1 LNRRN
6 SRSIKVKQ
14 CFDLANLVI
23 VKYLLFFFPVL
34 LVNLTEAQTLLPGFA
49 RVQVGS
55 AISTPTVMAFAPD
68 GRIFVAQQSGALRV
82 IKNGVLLGT
91 PFLSLTVNSAGERG
105 LIGLAFDQDFVTNQ
119 YLYVYYTVPAAGSN
133 PPFNRIS
140 RFTAN
145 GDVALAGSE
154 QIVLNLDPLSSATN
168 HNGGALAFGLDG
180 KLYVAVGDNA
190 LGANAQN
197 LNTYHGKLL
206 RINKNGSAPSDN
218 PFFTTGTT
226 EQSKRVW
233 AYGLRN
239 PYTFSIQPVT
249 GKIFVND
256 VGQNAVEEI
265 NDATTGGR
273 NFGWPTAEGTSTN
286 PNFTNP
292 VYFYLHSGTAPTG
305 CAITGGTFFN
315 PEFTTYPAS
324 YVGDFFFQDY
334 CSNWIYALDLSGTP
348 TATLFASN
356 VGSSSL
362 SLTTGP
368 DGNLYYLSR
377 GAQALYKIT
386 STNSTLPVIA
396 QQPASATIP
405 FGDPVTFSVSA
416 SGTAPLQFQWQ
427 KDGVDIEGATQNMY
441 TINEVHPGDAGN
453 YRVIITNIAGQ
464 VISNDATLT
473 VTPNEKPIAQI
484 LTPIENTL
492 YVAGTT
498 ISFSGSGTDTEDGTL
513 SADHMSWQI
522 NFHHDNHKHDE
533 PPRDGIS
540 EGTFEI
546 PDQGETSA
554 NVWYRF
560 ILTVTDSKGSI
571 GKDSVDVHPKKSMLN
586 LATVPSGLQVTLDGQ
601 PHTTPFETES
611 VEGLKREIGVVTE
624 QSLTENDYVFV
635 GWLHGGE
642 TTQLIVTPAD
652 DVTFTATFDLV
663 LAANEVSEG
672 IFPNPASDWI
682 YLLRNDITGIS
693 ITDVI
698 GRTWNPLVV
707 SQSDGKLIDVMLLPA
722 GLYLLN
728 YSLAH
733 SSFKKKVLIQ
743 R

>member
-1 LNRRN
+1 MANFV
-6 SRSIKVKQ
+6 SVKSFFIS
-14 CFDLANLVI
+14 CFI
-23 VKYLLFFFPVL
+23 
-34 LVNLTEAQTLLPGFA
+34 LTSSLGVAQTLLPGFA
-49 RVQVGS
+49 RVQVGG

-68 GRIFVAQQSGALRV
+68 NRIFVAQQTGALRV
-82 IKNGVLLGT
+82 IKNGALLAT
-91 PFLSLTVNSAGERG
+91 PFLSLTVNSTGERG
-105 LIGLAFDQDFVTNQ
+105 LIGLAFDPDFATNQ
-119 YLYVYYTVPAAGSN
+119 YIYVYYTVPAAGIN
-133 PPFNRIS
+133 APFNRIS

-154 QIVLNLDPLSSATN
+154 QIILNLDPLSSATN
-168 HNGGALAFGLDG
+168 HNGGALAFGSDG

-206 RINKNGSAPSDN
+206 RINKDGSAPSDN
-218 PFFTTGTT
+218 PFFTSGTT

-233 AYGLRN
+233 SYGLRN
-239 PYTFSIQPVT
+239 PYTFSIQPGT

-292 VYFYLHSGTAPTG
+292 VYSYLHAGAAPTG

-315 PEFTTYPAS
+315 PQFTTYPAA

-334 CSNWIYALDLSGTP
+334 CSNWIYALNLSGTP
-348 TATLFASN
+348 SATLFASN
-356 VGSSSL
+356 IGSSSL
-362 SLTTGP
+362 SVMTGP

-386 STNSTLPVIA
+386 SSNSSIPVIA
-396 QQPASATIP
+396 QHPESITIPVGNPVIFLVSAT
-405 FGDPVTFSVSA
+405 
-416 SGTAPLQFQWQ
+416 GTAPLQFQWQ
-427 KDGVDIEGATQNMY
+427 KNGVNIEGADEATFVINNTQLS
-441 TINEVHPGDAGN
+441 DAGN

-464 VISNDATLT
+464 VTSNVAVLT
-473 VTPNEKPIAQI
+473 VTPNEKPIAQV

-498 ISFSGSGTDTEDGTL
+498 LSFSGNGTDAEDGTL
-513 SADHMSWQI
+513 TADRMSWQI
-522 NFHHDNHKHDE
+522 NFHHDSHRHDE

-571 GKDSVDVHPKKSMLN
+571 GQDSVDVHPKTSILN
-586 LATVPSGLQVTLDGQ
+586 LATVPVGLQVTIDGQ
-601 PHTTPFETES
+601 PHTSPFAIES
-611 VEGLKREIGVVTE
+611 VEGLKREIGVVTN
-624 QSLTENDYVFV
+624 QSLDENDFVFAE
-635 GWLHGGE
+635 WLHGGNS
-642 TTQLIVTPAD
+642 TQMIITPED
-652 DVTFTATFDLV
+652 DITYTASFDLV
-663 LAANEVSEG
+663 LAINEMPNG
-672 IFPNPASDWI
+672 IYPNPAKDWV
-682 YLLRNDITGIS
+682 YLSHEEITGLS
-693 ITDVI
+693 ITDMV
-698 GRTWNPLVV
+698 GRTWNVPVESQHEKKVV
-707 SQSDGKLIDVMLLPA
+707 DVRLLPA
-722 GLYLLN
+722 GLYLINFSLN
-728 YSLAH
+728 N
-733 SSFKKKVLIQ
+733 SSIRKKILIY